1 MSIKVSGGTK
11 EDGIVTGNT
20 YDKYGSGNPIVKIM
34 MKGFESSLLE
44 LVNKAE
50 PVDIHEIGC
59 GEGHWVLTWND
70 MGLQVRGSDF
80 SKYIIELANK
90 NAKKR
95 GVVTDL
101 FEQKSIYE
109 LEKGKDDADL
119 IVCCEVLEHL
129 EDPNAALKM
138 LQSIVGRHLIVS
150 VPREPLWCVLNLVR
164 GKYIRSWGN
173 TPGHLQHWSK
183 KTFIQ
188 LVSEYFDIVEVKSP
202 LPWTMLLCQ
211 PLVN

>member
-70 MGLQVRGSDF
+70 MGLQVRGDF

-101 FEQKSIYE
+101 
-109 LEKGKDDADL
+109 
-119 IVCCEVLEHL
+119 
-129 EDPNAALKM
+129 
-138 LQSIVGRHLIVS
+138 
-150 VPREPLWCVLNLVR
+150 LNK
-164 GKYIRSWGN
+164 KY
-173 TPGHLQHWSK
+173 L
-183 KTFIQ
+183 
-188 LVSEYFDIVEVKSP
+188 
-202 LPWTMLLCQ
+202 
-211 PLVN
+211 